1 MDIDKAFKGIQERVS
16 QSPVEDNAE
25 RRLAIL
31 KSLSS
36 KISSYQ
42 ILKLRLSGSVYIG
55 DFKLPGWS
63 GELPF
68 YVFKCDEHGFVVNYP
83 EGHDEILRCPFCEN

>member
-1 MDIDKAFKGIQERVS
+1 MGIDKVLKGNQERVS
-16 QSPVEDNAE
+16 QGSVENNAA

-36 KISSYQ
+36 NLSSYQ

-55 DFKLPGWS
+55 DFMLPGWS

-68 YVFKCDEHGFVVNYP
+68 YAFKCSEHGFVAHYP
-83 EGHDEILRCPFCEN
+83 EGHDEILRCPFCND

>member
-1 MDIDKAFKGIQERVS
+1 MDTNNVSREIHERLS
-16 QSPVEDNAE
+16 QSSVEDHAVK
-25 RRLAIL
+25 RLAIL

-55 DFKLPGWS
+55 DFMLPGWS

-68 YVFKCDEHGFVVNYP
+68 YAFKCEEHGFVVNYP
-83 EGHDEILRCPFCEN
+83 EGHEEILRCPFCRD

>member
-1 MDIDKAFKGIQERVS
+1 MVTDRAYKGIHERLS
-16 QSPVEDNAE
+16 QSPVEDNAAK
-25 RRLAIL
+25 RLAIL

-68 YVFKCDEHGFVVNYP
+68 YAFKCDEHGFVVNYP